1 MTHQQFEPERAG
13 LNRRKVILTGAGI
26 AAAGVVVGAG
36 VPLVSSQ
43 VASGEGESGEPVAA
57 PSKPVMVHL
66 RDAQRGQFDVFVGT
80 ERVQVTDRAF
90 AARLSNA
97 ARQAEGK

>member
-1 MTHQQFEPERAG
+1 MTHQQQQPERAG

-36 VPLVSSQ
+36 VPIVGSQ
-43 VASGEGESGEPVAA
+43 LTSDAESGEPVGA
-57 PSKPVMVHL
+57 PAKPVMVHL
-66 RDAQRGQFDVFVGT
+66 RDAGAGHFDVFVGT
-80 ERVQVTDRAF
+80 ERIQVTDRAF
-90 AARLSNA
+90 AARLSDA